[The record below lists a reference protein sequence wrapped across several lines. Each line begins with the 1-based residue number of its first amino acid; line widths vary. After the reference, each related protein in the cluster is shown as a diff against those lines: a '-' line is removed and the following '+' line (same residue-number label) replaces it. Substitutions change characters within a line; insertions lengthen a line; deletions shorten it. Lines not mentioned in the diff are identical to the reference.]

1 MGEMKHIWEWVYGR
15 LLKLR
20 GISMRLLER
29 HKASPAR
36 TREAGPGQVHG
47 DEPAEWLDGEP
58 GG

>member
-29 HKASPAR
+29 HKASLSQGKR
-36 TREAGPGQVHG
+36 GR
-47 DEPAEWLDGEP
+47 LLR
-58 GG
+58 